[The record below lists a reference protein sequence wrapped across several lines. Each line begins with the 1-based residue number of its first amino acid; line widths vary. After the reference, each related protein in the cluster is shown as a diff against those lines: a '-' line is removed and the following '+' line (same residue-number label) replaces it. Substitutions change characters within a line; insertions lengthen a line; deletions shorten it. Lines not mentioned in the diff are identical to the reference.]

1 MPKPHEYWMRLA
13 LEEARQAAEE
23 DEIPVGAVIVHKD
36 ACIARAHNLCEQTG
50 NPTAHA
56 EMLAIQQA
64 CRQLGTQ
71 RLRGCTLYVTLE
83 PCPMCAG
90 ALMAA
95 QLESCYYAAADAR
108 QGCCASVY
116 ALPQDP
122 AFYHH
127 VYCIAGCLQEEAAAL
142 LRRFFFEKRQAK
154 EAKGDR
160 Q

>member
-1 MPKPHEYWMRLA
+1 MPDQHEYWMRIALA
-13 LEEARQAAEE
+13 EAQKAA
-23 DEIPVGAVIVHKD
+23 DENEVPVGAVIVRGSEL
-36 ACIARAHNLCEQTG
+36 IASAHNLCEQLN

-56 EMLAIQQA
+56 EMLAIQNA
-64 CRQLGTQ
+64 CSAIGTQ
-71 RLRGCTLYVTLE
+71 RLTGCRMYVTLE

-95 QLESCYYAAADAR
+95 QLESCYYAAADMR

-127 VYCIAGCLQEEAAAL
+127 VYCIGGCLQEASAEL
-142 LRRFFFEKRQAK
+142 LQRFFAEKRKQ
-154 EAKGDR
+154 KGENL
-160 Q
+160 